1 MSRLS
6 DRLFEL
12 EATLERNKG
21 DEEGAIISRRMAFRK
36 VLAEW
41 GDERWDEGYRE
52 GRQDV
57 WDARLAAEQAQ
68 RKREAAEDASPEAAG
83 TETTDA

>member
-21 DEEGAIISRRMAFRK
+21 DDESTILSRRMAFRK

-41 GDERWDEGYRE
+41 GEERWNEGYRD

-68 RKREAAEDASPEAAG
+68 RDREAAEDAAPEAAG
-83 TETTDA
+83 EEE

>member
-12 EATLERNKG
+12 ESALDRNKG
-21 DEEGAIISRRMAFRK
+21 DEESDILSRRMGFRK
-36 VLAEW
+36 VLTEW
-41 GDERWDEGYRE
+41 GEERWNEGYRD

-57 WDARLAAEQAQ
+57 WDARLAAGQAQ
-68 RKREAAEDASPEAAG
+68 RDREAAE
-83 TETTDA
+83 ETSDG